1 MATRENEFVGDVTAY
16 LATVLR
22 PAYVEVRRVESVL
35 RAILVELALREQRG
49 DEHVGHIRSW
59 LSGQIAATSK
69 SVPDPMDEAGTGR
82 KLLARLD
89 DDSAGEPK

>member
-1 MATRENEFVGDVTAY
+1 MSRGQNQFVGDVTAY

-35 RAILVELALREQRG
+35 RAVLVELHLREERG
-49 DEHVGHIRSW
+49 DENAAHIRSW

-69 SVPDPMDEAGTGR
+69 SVPDPMDETGEGR
-82 KLLARLD
+82 AMQAKLD
-89 DDSAGEPK
+89 DGEEEAE